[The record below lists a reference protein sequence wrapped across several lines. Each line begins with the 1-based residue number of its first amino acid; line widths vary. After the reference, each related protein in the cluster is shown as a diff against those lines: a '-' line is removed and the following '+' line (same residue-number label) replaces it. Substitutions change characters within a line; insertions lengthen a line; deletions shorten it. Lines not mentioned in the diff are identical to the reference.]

1 MTPMKKRL
9 RTVYLY
15 PDGHAI
21 ACWEKHDR
29 EAGQIEWVEIHERWG
44 PAVGL
49 KTGRLI
55 LSGQLA
61 LLVRDARAVN
71 AKPAALERGS
81 DRTRELGLAPDA
93 LEVLPKGAGIDWPV
107 VFNSI
112 ADVLS
117 AEWTYQPEAE
127 TETFEEVRE
136 SVRWSLSNVAR
147 VHYRRRKKTTA

>member
-1 MTPMKKRL
+1 MNLLKKRL
-9 RTVYLY
+9 RMIYLY

-21 ACWEKHDR
+21 ACWEKYDR

-49 KTGRLI
+49 TTGRLI
-55 LSGQLA
+55 LKAPLA

-71 AKPAALERGS
+71 AKPAEVSRGS
-81 DRTRELGLAPDA
+81 ENTRKLGLALDA

-107 VFNSI
+107 VFNGLPGLVA
-112 ADVLS
+112 AD
-117 AEWTYQPEAE
+117 WTYQPEAA

-136 SVRWSLSNVAR
+136 STRWGLSNVSR